1 MKKRVFFATLSALM
15 LLAMIAV
22 SVFPSFAADAVY
34 YPNGTIILNE
44 DLLNGAENFADNFSV
59 NEDGEATYSWNEET
73 GRVRVESTK
82 NTVLDL
88 EAIPEGLD
96 YYTISADLYLTETT
110 YTSGSVIFGM
120 GINSGKAWSRS
131 LYFQMNLPAGGADGE
146 VKIFVN
152 NYDGEG
158 KNVNGGGSATER
170 VYEGGYKTGESKVN
184 VTIKVG
190 TEFVRVYYDDVAMF
204 TVAKDQVAYQE
215 GNPFFML
222 RANSTLEIDN
232 LLVYAGNGEPDPDK
246 VIGEVDPIENPET
259 EAPATTTTTE
269 QTTQTTE
276 EDETEATTAGR
287 TTETPTEE
295 PTAPGSETAAPEE
308 PSSGGCGSS
317 IGAGLLGIGS
327 MASAACA
334 VVCGR
339 KRDD

>member
-1 MKKRVFFATLSALM
+1 MKKRAFFAILSVLM
-15 LLAMIAV
+15 LLSMIAV
-22 SVFPSFAADAVY
+22 SVFPSLAANAVY

-44 DLLNGAENFADNFSV
+44 DILNASENFADQFSID
-59 NEDGEATYSWNEET
+59 EKGEATYSWNEET

-88 EAIPEGLD
+88 EAIPKGLD

-146 VKIFVN
+146 VKIYVN
-152 NYDGEG
+152 NYNSEG
-158 KNVNGGGSATER
+158 ANINGGGSATER
-170 VYEGGYKTGESKVN
+170 VYEPGYKMGESKVN

-190 TEFVRVYYDDVAMF
+190 TDFVRVYYDDIAMF
-204 TVAKDQVAYQE
+204 TVAKEQVAYQE

-232 LLVYAGNGEPDPDK
+232 LLVYAGNGDPAPDK
-246 VIGEVDPIENPET
+246 VIGEVESIENPET
-259 EAPATTTTTE
+259 EAPPTTTPEPTTE
-269 QTTQTTE
+269 PDDD
-276 EDETEATTAGR
+276 DETDATTAGR
-287 TTETPTEE
+287 TTEIPTEE
-295 PTAPGSETAAPEE
+295 PPTPGEGTDATEE
-308 PSSGGCGSS
+308 PASEGCGSS
-317 IGAGLLGIGS
+317 IGVGLLGIGA

-339 KRDD
+339 KRDE

>member
-131 LYFQMNLPAGGADGE
+131 LYFQMNLPAGGADGRSRFLSTTMMR
-146 VKIFVN
+146 K
-152 NYDGEG
+152 
-158 KNVNGGGSATER
+158 ER
-170 VYEGGYKTGESKVN
+170 MS
-184 VTIKVG
+184 
-190 TEFVRVYYDDVAMF
+190 
-204 TVAKDQVAYQE
+204 
-215 GNPFFML
+215 
-222 RANSTLEIDN
+222 
-232 LLVYAGNGEPDPDK
+232 
-246 VIGEVDPIENPET
+246 
-259 EAPATTTTTE
+259 
-269 QTTQTTE
+269 
-276 EDETEATTAGR
+276 
-287 TTETPTEE
+287 
-295 PTAPGSETAAPEE
+295 TAAVRLPNGFMRGATRPARARSTS
-308 PSSGGCGSS
+308 PSRWAPSLS
-317 IGAGLLGIGS
+317 
-327 MASAACA
+327 
-334 VVCGR
+334 VCITMMWR
-339 KRDD
+339 CLR